1 MLQVKQVCQQLNINA
16 QTIYYYERIGLISP
30 QRTESGYRLFSSE
43 EIQILHF
50 ILQVKS
56 LGLTLKEIK
65 ELLEMKKGR
74 SLSCQVVYNQLKG
87 KIGEIDAKIKQLQG
101 LKTELMPLLQQCEA
115 NLHNPN
121 PEHQCQVLNLKNS
134 EKVS

>member
-30 QRTESGYRLFSSE
+30 QRTESGYRLFSPE
-43 EIQILHF
+43 DIEALYF

-56 LGLTLKEIK
+56 LGLTLEEIR
-65 ELLEMKKGR
+65 ELLNLKKDR
-74 SLSCQVVYNQLKG
+74 SLSCQAVYNQLKE
-87 KIGEIDAKIKQLQG
+87 KIGEIEAKINQLQR
-101 LKTELMPLLQQCEA
+101 LKTELIPLLKQCEA

-121 PEHQCQVLNLKNS
+121 PEHQCQVLNVKNY
-134 EKVS
+134 E